1 MGEAVFAVCG
11 LIYRRLCRFGGHAPI
26 FSPENGGRR
35 CLRAGRSHGFSLRR
49 IPYPGRRFGW
59 DAGRFANAVAER
71 PWRQGGLLPQSRS
84 RLPERGRK
92 VFPCRAHWECGAAL
106 RRPAGRIRI
115 LNGRNF
121 LFRARPGLLRGI
133 PRKGRKVIRDF
144 CGAARAALV
153 SRCLPAAGRGSRS
166 FPQAPEARPFQAS
179 PP

>member
-1 MGEAVFAVCG
+1 MRADLSQVMPVRGTCACLLRKMTAAGAGVRGVLPDFLCG
-11 LIYRRLCRFGGHAPI
+11 AFHIRGAASGG
-26 FSPENGGRR
+26 G
-35 CLRAGRSHGFSLRR
+35 
-49 IPYPGRRFGW
+49 
-59 DAGRFANAVAER
+59 AGRFAKAVAKR

-115 LNGRNF
+115 LNGRHF
-121 LFRARPGLLRGI
+121 LFWARPGLLHGV

-153 SRCLPAAGRGSRS
+153 SRRLPAAGRGSRS

-179 PP
+179 LP